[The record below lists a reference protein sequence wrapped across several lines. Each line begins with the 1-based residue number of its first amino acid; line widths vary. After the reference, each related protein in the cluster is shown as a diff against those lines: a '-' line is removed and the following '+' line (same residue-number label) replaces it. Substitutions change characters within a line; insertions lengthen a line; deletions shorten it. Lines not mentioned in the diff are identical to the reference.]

1 MNKFIQIKLET
12 FQGETFVEVTEETKG
27 TKQTDSRKFD
37 TTNTEVGEL
46 LEMVKNLVRRGK

>member
-12 FQGETFVEVTEETKG
+12 FQGETFVEVTEETKD

-46 LEMVKNLVRRGK
+46 LEMVKNLIRSGK